1 MMFFLVTGV
10 FSAAAE
16 WTPGKFQPSER
27 ISVIAHALRS
37 PVRPMPLDFYIDDI
51 FCRPKK
57 AEAERRT
64 IGQSLTGE
72 LFQVSPFEFQLGEKA
87 DCKLVCKRKLNDAQR
102 KRVIELIDSKYKM
115 FLSLDNVPL
124 GTNYTLDGK
133 GGKPALCSGFEIG
146 FVRDGHHYLRNNL
159 KFVVRLSSK
168 KGRLSVTGFDL
179 AGATSNSRASCFK
192 EENLEVAVEDAKE
205 IPFTYSVEFQYSKDG
220 EPVRLDRLLEATKDN
235 PTGSVVM
242 SSLLSIG
249 VSAFV
254 VVFLIFRTACKT
266 KKSDDSFDEYD
277 GCEWKLIH
285 GDVFRGPNHADDLS
299 MNVGWGV
306 QIFLASIFVLLW
318 GKLQKVAF
326 ISNAAVL
333 DTFVTGLVLTGA
345 IGGFVSGKLFRT
357 IGSANWR
364 RMLLRTT
371 FKLSLQVFVA
381 YWVIYLVGFGAS
393 CSFSLSPI
401 LIVITAVVI
410 GLPLFIGTLVGLNS
424 QPLMFP
430 QKVNQLPRQI
440 PPNSFVGSDLIQ
452 QGIAGSFMALAVAA
466 QVHDLMVSSWTGT
479 WFEFQAST
487 LLVGV
492 LAIICQSVAVGVVI
506 AYIRVSHENYH
517 WWWPSYSSAAA
528 VFPGILLYAL
538 YFANYTYV
546 PDSFRALFIFLVA
559 CSILAYIVSK
569 AVGAAS
575 FLGALVFVDLIY
587 NSLKI
592 E

>member
-16 WTPGKFQPSER
+16 WTPTKFQQSER
-27 ISVIAHALRS
+27 ISVMAHALRS

-51 FCRPKK
+51 FCRPRKV
-57 AEAERRT
+57 EAERRT

-72 LFQVSPFEFQLGEKA
+72 AFQVSPFEIEMGAKTE
-87 DCKLVCKRKLNDAQR
+87 CKIACNRKLNEAQK
-102 KRVIELIDSKYKM
+102 KRVIEMIDSKYKM

-124 GTNYTLDGK
+124 GTNYTLEGK
-133 GGKPALCSGFEIG
+133 GGRQALCSGFEIG
-146 FVRDGHHYLRNNL
+146 FVRDGKHYLRNNL
-159 KFVVRLSSK
+159 RFIVRVASK
-168 KGRLSVTGFDL
+168 KEKLYVTGFDL
-179 AGATSNSRASCFK
+179 GGANSNARSSCFK
-192 EENLEVAVEDAKE
+192 EEHLEVAVEDASE
-205 IPFTYSVEFQYSKDG
+205 IPFTYSVVFENSKEG
-220 EPVRLDRLLEATKDN
+220 EPVRLDRLLKATKDH
-235 PTGSVVM
+235 PAGSVMM

-249 VSAFV
+249 VSSFV
-254 VVFLIFRTACKT
+254 VVFLFFRTACKT

-285 GDVFRGPNHADDLS
+285 GDVFRGPNHAEGLS

-306 QIFLASIFVLLW
+306 QIIFASFFVLLW

-333 DTFVTGLVLTGA
+333 DTFVSGLVITGA
-345 IGGFVSGKLFRT
+345 LGGFVSGKLFRT
-357 IGSANWR
+357 IGSGNWR
-364 RMLLRTT
+364 GMLMRTT
-371 FKLSLQVFVA
+371 FKLSLHVFGA
-381 YWVIYLVGFGAS
+381 YWVIYFVGFGAS

-401 LIVITAVVI
+401 VIVITAVAI

-424 QPLMFP
+424 HPLVFP

-452 QGIAGSFMALAVAA
+452 QCIAGPFMALAVAA